1 MTPGTRP
8 EDKIGRLHGLT
19 WPAPLRFWGRLE
31 LRVLFWAARH
41 FGWVV
46 APLRRLA
53 VIRVAHW
60 SVLDRVP
67 DGTGGLR
74 RLRRPVL
81 LFDAS
86 FDVDLPRY
94 IEIFAEA
101 LRWRFRAVWGSGVGY
116 PGVLPS
122 DGFMDWVDVNQR
134 PASHYWAAYPQAT
147 TRMVASAL
155 RVRDGLGTFD
165 AALSAADIDDEHF
178 ADEFDRLVS
187 GLANDL

>member
-1 MTPGTRP
+1 MTSGTRP
-8 EDKIGRLHGLT
+8 DDRIGRLHGLT

-60 SVLDRVP
+60 SVLRRVP
-67 DGTGGLR
+67 DGAGGLR

-122 DGFMDWVDVNQR
+122 DRFMAWVDLNQR
-134 PASHYWAAYPQAT
+134 PASHYWAAYPEAS
-147 TRMVASAL
+147 TRMVASAM
-155 RVRDGLGTFD
+155 RVRDGLRTFGTT
-165 AALSAADIDDEHF
+165 LSAADMADEGF
-178 ADEFDRLVS
+178 AVEFDRLVS

>member
-1 MTPGTRP
+1 MTSGTRP
-8 EDKIGRLHGLT
+8 DDRIGRLHGLT

-53 VIRVAHW
+53 VIRVAYW
-60 SVLDRVP
+60 SVLRRVP
-67 DGTGGLR
+67 DGEGGLR

-101 LRWRFRAVWGSGVGY
+101 LRWRFRAVWGSGMGY

-122 DGFMDWVDVNQR
+122 DGFMAWVDPTSGQ
-134 PASHYWAAYPQAT
+134 PSHYWAAYPEAS

-155 RVRDGLGTFD
+155 RVAAGLED
-165 AALSAADIDDEHF
+165 VRHHASAADMADEGF
-178 ADEFDRLVS
+178 AVEFDRLVS